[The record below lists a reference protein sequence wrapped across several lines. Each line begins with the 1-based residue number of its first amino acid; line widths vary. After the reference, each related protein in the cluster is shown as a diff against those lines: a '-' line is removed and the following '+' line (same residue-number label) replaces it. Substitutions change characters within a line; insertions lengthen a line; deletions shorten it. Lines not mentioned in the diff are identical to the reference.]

1 MRALFARLTPAQRG
15 PTRAALAP
23 LAPALLAVATCA
35 APLRAGPAEE
45 AAVGLLE
52 RSGTPAEAARAWA
65 DAKLDPDQAWKLV
78 RELPP
83 LGDAPTADHE
93 VTLRDAHRRETD
105 LQVLLPPDGPDERGK
120 YGVVILLHGLGGDSK
135 QGLGIGRSFV
145 PPHTILI
152 APSAKEPPAD
162 AGYEDLRTAGAAGI
176 PVMKRFKHWWSYRED
191 AFPLLGLDH
200 VKRRWPIDTNRVLL
214 IGYSMGGFGTWNLGL
229 RYHDLFAALL
239 PMAGGISREEFFLG
253 KDELV
258 RQLLDNARGLPLF
271 FVHGDQDE
279 VVPVRFDQASR
290 DDLEKR
296 QIPFIYEEVKG
307 GKHKLTEVLDPTHA
321 MVKQLKAFVD
331 AQVRDPHPRRVV
343 HRSIGAYH
351 PGAFWVRIDG
361 RSGAAS
367 AVVAEVV
374 KKNAIAV
381 ETRGVTR
388 LTLFLDPQLVD
399 PDKRLQVVVDGKP
412 AFKGKV
418 KPSLEA
424 VAESY
429 ARTHDPELT
438 YRHMLTLDVE
448 ARTEAPGEADGSWL
462 KPRR

>member
-1 MRALFARLTPAQRG
+1 MRAPLTAPLVL
-15 PTRAALAP
+15 AALIAGAGP
-23 LAPALLAVATCA
+23 LLADGAEDA
-35 APLRAGPAEE
+35 AA
-45 AAVGLLE
+45 GLLE
-52 RSGTPAEAARAWA
+52 RTVTPGAAVEAWTQ
-65 DAKLDPDQAWKLV
+65 AKLDPDAAWKLV

-83 LGDAPTADHE
+83 LGDAPTEDHE
-93 VTLRDAHRRETD
+93 VTLHDAHKRETD
-105 LQVLLPPDGPDERGK
+105 LQVLLPPDGPDERGR

-135 QGLGIGRSFV
+135 QGLTVGRSFL
-145 PPHTILI
+145 PPHTLLI

-200 VKRRWPIDTNRVLL
+200 VKRRYKIDTNRVML

-229 RYHDLFAALL
+229 RYHELFCGLM

-258 RQLLDNARGLPLF
+258 RQLLDNARGMPLF

-279 VVPVRFDQASR
+279 VVPCRFDQSSR

-296 QIPFIYEEVKG
+296 QIPFTYEEVKG
-307 GKHKLTEVLDPTHA
+307 GKHKLTEVLDPSHPL
-321 MVKQLKAFVD
+321 VQRLKTFVGD
-331 AQVRDPHPRRVV
+331 QTRDPHPRRVV

-361 RSGAAS
+361 RSSGGS
-367 AVVAEVV
+367 ACLVAEALP
-374 KKNAIAV
+374 KKNAIAI
-381 ETRGVTR
+381 ETRGVSR
-388 LTLFLDPQLVD
+388 LTVFLDPELVET
-399 PDKRLQVVVDGKP
+399 DKRVQVVVDGKL

-424 VAESY
+424 VAESFG
-429 ARTHDPELT
+429 RTHDPELT

-448 ARTEAPGEADGSWL
+448 PRTETPAEADGSWL
-462 KPRR
+462 KARK